1 MAVTFNREQLRF
13 PVKQTLIW
21 DEKREDGAFRDSC
34 TAVRSA
40 LRPNKAK
47 QRIKSSM
54 IVHHNLFKVIPLN
67 APDIFFFYGVMMAVA
82 VTRQIDLTQKHV
94 RPQNG

>member
-1 MAVTFNREQLRF
+1 MYTVRVQRRLKMAVTFSTEQLRF
-13 PVKQTLIW
+13 PVKQTFIW

-34 TAVRSA
+34 TAVRLA

-47 QRIKSSM
+47 QRIKSSI

-67 APDIFFFYGVMMAVA
+67 AP
-82 VTRQIDLTQKHV
+82 K
-94 RPQNG
+94 